1 MSGAGGTD
9 GSGLDAV
16 KGGMQLSGP
25 LMTLGTES
33 QTVNGRGDLT
43 HCLWPDLPTSVDS
56 RAR

>member
-25 LMTLGTES
+25 LMTLGT
-33 QTVNGRGDLT
+33 NPR
-43 HCLWPDLPTSVDS
+43 P
-56 RAR
+56 